1 MNYFYISIK
10 IRFDNR
16 AEGCDNLAHFSFSPL
31 PLPPPPPPPPPLP
44 SSSCPENRTM
54 SFPVLRQGSI
64 LHGEDNRTD
73 LTCQTFG
80 DQHVVMITQT
90 GRVGTL
96 IQVGVEISQ
105 SFLKIVS
112 YSFICSFYALLLL
125 YSFYPSKIM
134 YYGHV

>member
-1 MNYFYISIK
+1 MYNTQIK
-10 IRFDNR
+10 IRFDPKDVID
-16 AEGCDNLAHFSFSPL
+16 EHAHFSFSP
-31 PLPPPPPPPPPLP
+31 PPPPPPSPSPSPSTST

-96 IQVGVEISQ
+96 IQVGVKIS
-105 SFLKIVS
+105 
-112 YSFICSFYALLLL
+112 
-125 YSFYPSKIM
+125 
-134 YYGHV
+134 

>member
-1 MNYFYISIK
+1 MWFPWLLCLHSLWATK
-10 IRFDNR
+10 DAPFRLFPPS
-16 AEGCDNLAHFSFSPL
+16 LSPS
-31 PLPPPPPPPPPLP
+31 PPPPPSPSPSPST

-96 IQVGVEISQ
+96 IQVGVKIS
-105 SFLKIVS
+105 
-112 YSFICSFYALLLL
+112 
-125 YSFYPSKIM
+125 
-134 YYGHV
+134 